1 MATEKQSVSI
11 ETSYMGLPLSSPIV
25 ASSSGMTENVEQLKR
40 LQDAGVGAV
49 VLKSL
54 FEEEIIAEMQ
64 RTERQMQQPG
74 FTFPEMADMYD
85 YVDTE
90 NGVANYLD
98 LIRRAGEAVSVP
110 VIASVNCIS
119 AQKWTYFAREIERQG
134 VDGLELNVFL
144 MPSDFSAGN
153 AAAFEQTYFDIIAQV
168 LEQVNIPVAVK
179 LSHYFTL
186 LGSTLKRISETGIKG
201 MVLFNRFFSPDYN
214 LSDLTIVPT
223 NVLSTPA
230 ELALS
235 LRWIAI
241 MHGRVGCD
249 LAASTGVHDGDGV
262 IKQLLAGANAVQ
274 VASALYQD
282 GVDVVE
288 AMNERL
294 AGWME
299 HHRYEQITDF
309 RGLLSQ
315 GRVANPAAYERVQF
329 VKNFRAMF

>member
-1 MATEKQSVSI
+1 MATENKSVSI
-11 ETSYMGLPLSSPIV
+11 ETSYMGLSLPSPIV
-25 ASSSGMTENVEQLKR
+25 ASSSGMTDNVENLKR
-40 LQDAGVGAV
+40 LQETGIGAV

-64 RTERQMQQPG
+64 RAERQMQQPG
-74 FTFPEMADMYD
+74 FTFPEMADMFD
-85 YVDTE
+85 YVDAE

-98 LIRRAGEAVSVP
+98 LIRRAGDALTVP

-119 AQKWTYFAREIERQG
+119 AQKWTYFAQEIEKQG
-134 VDGLELNVFL
+134 ADGLELNIFL
-144 MPSDFSAGN
+144 MPSDFSAAS
-153 AAAFEQTYFDIIAQV
+153 AAAFEQTYFDIISQV
-168 LEQVNIPVAVK
+168 LQQVRIPVSVK

-186 LGSTLKRISETGIKG
+186 LGGTLKQISETGIKG

-214 LSDLTIVPT
+214 LADLTIVPT

-262 IKQLLAGANAVQ
+262 IKQLLAGATAVQ
-274 VASALYQD
+274 IASVLYQD
-282 GVDVVE
+282 GVEVV
-288 AMNERL
+288 ASMNQRL
-294 AGWME
+294 TGWME
-299 HHRYEQITDF
+299 HNRYAEIAEF

-329 VKNFRAMF
+329 VRNFRAMS